1 VTALQQRA
9 FLLARKR
16 EREARLG
23 GRPGGGGGRGGGY
36 GSDGEGYGGEDDE
49 YDSEDSF
56 IDDDESGDW
65 RRHLRSLTGEGLPGV
80 IGCSRAGTCEGCVV
94 CAVQSACLAASRVNW
109 CLWCSRLGVRH
120 STWMQR
126 PSS

>member
-1 VTALQQRA
+1 MYPHVMQQRA

-23 GRPGGGGGRGGGY
+23 GRPGGSRGGGGH

-65 RRHLRSLTGEGLPGV
+65 RRHLRSLTGEGAREDRACV
-80 IGCSRAGTCEGCVV
+80 CSCAGGKR
-94 CAVQSACLAASRVNW
+94 LAA
-109 CLWCSRLGVRH
+109 G
-120 STWMQR
+120 
-126 PSS
+126 